1 MMLSRKSLLVA
12 RPGRRPLLE
21 FLEARTLLTANPQV
35 ADISS
40 PPAPAADGT
49 TGGLVD
55 FDRIVGASAARSEF
69 GIDGAGLSVAVIDTG
84 VNYRHE
90 AFGGGLGEG
99 HQVVGGYD
107 FAEGD
112 SDPFATSWQ
121 HGTAVAGL
129 IASSDPAHP
138 GVAPGAGIV
147 ALRVFGDDNK
157 GDFDRIA
164 EALQWVID
172 NHEQFHISAVNL
184 SISDGNNYTRN
195 WYAADNG
202 IGQKMATLIGQLRA
216 LNIPVV
222 TATGNSFK
230 GEQGV
235 GYTAIDPQTI
245 SVTSTDATDALVAN
259 AQRLGSEKGG
269 DAATDLAAPG
279 VGLTAPAE
287 GNLFTNVEGTSFSTP
302 LVTGAV
308 VLLQQLYQSRYGQLP
323 SVSDLEGWLK
333 SGADAIT
340 DGVTGISLGRLNIEK
355 AAGLVPEPK
364 AQLVAVEPPSATDTG
379 KEDPAADNGQKAPAT
394 VNGEQAPAT
403 GTGDEAPAGPPQQT
417 ELFVNGQSAGTFGGA
432 DLTNK
437 LQALFPESVIS
448 LTNLHVWDP
457 HSGAP
462 DANPDF
468 KLDQLL
474 VWDNSPSGEQKAPG
488 ESLAA
493 GKVGKG
499 RDLSHPRV
507 LAWREVA
514 ARRRL
519 QATFARKDAQS

>member
-1 MMLSRKSLLVA
+1 MMLDRKSLRVA
-12 RPGRRPLLE
+12 RFGRRPLLE

-35 ADISS
+35 ADISPSTPS
-40 PPAPAADGT
+40 PSPASDGSA
-49 TGGLVD
+49 GGLTEV
-55 FDRIVGASAARSEF
+55 DRIVGASAARSAF
-69 GIDGAGLSVAVIDTG
+69 GVDGAGLSVAVIDTG
-84 VNYRHE
+84 VNYRLG

-99 HQVVGGYD
+99 HRVVGGYD
-107 FAEGD
+107 FAEKD
-112 SDPFATSWQ
+112 SDPFATTWQ

-164 EALQWVID
+164 AAFQWVID
-172 NHEQFHISAVNL
+172 NHEKFRISAVNL

-202 IGQKMATLIGQLRA
+202 IGQRMATLIGQLRA

-235 GYTAIDPQTI
+235 GFTAIDHQTI
-245 SVTSTDATDALVAN
+245 SVTSTDATDRLVAN

-269 DAATDLAAPG
+269 EAATDLAAPG

-287 GNLFTNVEGTSFSTP
+287 GNLYTTVEGTSFSTP

-323 SVSDLEGWLK
+323 SVNDLEGWLK
-333 SGADAIT
+333 TGADTIT
-340 DGVTGISLGRLNIEK
+340 DSVTGISLGRLDIEK
-355 AAGLVPEPK
+355 AAGLVPRPQP
-364 AQLVAVEPPSATDTG
+364 QLLSPTPPLLTPPPSTDTG
-379 KEDPAADNGQKAPAT
+379 EGAPST
-394 VNGEQAPAT
+394 E
-403 GTGDEAPAGPPQQT
+403 TGDEAPAKPPQQT
-417 ELFVNGQSAGTFGGA
+417 ELFVNGQSAGTFGG
-432 DLTNK
+432 DELTAK
-437 LQALFPESVIS
+437 LQTLFPDSLIS
-448 LTNLHVWDP
+448 LSNLRVWDDQ
-457 HSGAP
+457 SGAP
-462 DANPDF
+462 NANPNVR
-468 KLDQLL
+468 LDQLL
-474 VWDNSPSGEQKAPG
+474 VWDNSAVAEEKAPG
-488 ESLAA
+488 QSLATV
-493 GKVGKG
+493 KVGRA
-499 RDLSHPRV
+499 RDLPRDRV
-507 LAWREVA
+507 LAWRGVA

-519 QATFARKDAQS
+519 HATFVRKDSQS

>member
-1 MMLSRKSLLVA
+1 MVLDRKSLRVA

-40 PPAPAADGT
+40 ATPSPAADGS
-49 TGGLVD
+49 TGGLTD
-55 FDRIVGASAARSEF
+55 FDRIVGASATRSEF
-69 GIDGAGLSVAVIDTG
+69 GVDGAGLSVAVIDTG

-90 AFGGGLGEG
+90 ALGGGLGEG

-112 SDPFATSWQ
+112 GDPFAETWQ

-129 IASSDPAHP
+129 IASGDPAHP

-164 EALQWVID
+164 DAFQWVVD
-172 NHEQFHISAVNL
+172 NHEKFRISAVNL

-195 WYAADNG
+195 WYANDNG
-202 IGQKMATLIGQLRA
+202 IGQRMATLIGQLRA

-222 TATGNSFK
+222 TATGNSFE

-235 GYTAIDPQTI
+235 GYTAIDAQTI
-245 SVTSTDATDALVAN
+245 SVTSTDATDRLVAN

-269 DAATDLAAPG
+269 EAATDLAAPG

-287 GNLFTNVEGTSFSTP
+287 GNLFTTVEGTSFSAP

-308 VLLQQLYQSRYGQLP
+308 VLLQQLYQSRYGHLP

-333 SGADAIT
+333 AGADTIT
-340 DGVTGISLGRLNIEK
+340 DSVTGITLGRLNIEK
-355 AAGLVPEPK
+355 AAGLVPEPEPQVI
-364 AQLVAVEPPSATDTG
+364 APEPPPSTG
-379 KEDPAADNGQKAPAT
+379 PRRGSPADG
-394 VNGEQAPAT
+394 
-403 GTGDEAPAGPPQQT
+403 
-417 ELFVNGQSAGTFGGA
+417 
-432 DLTNK
+432 
-437 LQALFPESVIS
+437 
-448 LTNLHVWDP
+448 
-457 HSGAP
+457 
-462 DANPDF
+462 
-468 KLDQLL
+468 
-474 VWDNSPSGEQKAPG
+474 
-488 ESLAA
+488 
-493 GKVGKG
+493 
-499 RDLSHPRV
+499 
-507 LAWREVA
+507 
-514 ARRRL
+514 ARRGGPGSA
-519 QATFARKDAQS
+519 ATADGALRQRSVRRDVRR